1 MSTPTT
7 YQSYLRSAR
16 EEMPSAVFW
25 LNILAF
31 LYLAFVIYAF
41 TPYTNNLDEIKVS
54 ALFFCGPV
62 FLCAYLIYAGLGYVR
77 LFPILPLI
85 PLAGYAILMLP
96 GTLVAGKPYTW
107 IGWIEQMLNIAV
119 LGGFFCFF
127 GLMRTKR
134 DVHRTFFIYTLLG
147 LGTALFGLFHY
158 SGGFGVLHK
167 VFFGEGRGET
177 PISVLFRTFMQS
189 QDEMFGTILNR
200 QFYAAFLVML
210 LPLST
215 AYAIIETKSHF
226 GRYAAISSIIMM
238 SACLYLAHSK
248 ASMGAIFATAI
259 AFYILYKLYAKFKE
273 IRIPHLGIWIAG
285 LVIIAGTLGIFTMD
299 TGPEKFK
306 TVHRSVASRA
316 IIWKGAW
323 DMFLYGPGPE
333 NWYEVDNPP
342 INWRSILI
350 GCGPASYRIVFPRY
364 RSADYHLHDIS
375 NVTLSSH
382 NRFLDLLAEN
392 GLLGFLCY
400 MIFLLIFFGWGFKH
414 LKKAKDGEL
423 RVCIMAIMC
432 GAFGLYLTNLFSP
445 NSRWAANGMNLW
457 VLLGI
462 GFGVYEVAREDSEA
476 DAAGKP
482 KRGGFIPLPKPAI
495 SSLLFV
501 LTILLLPV
509 VFLSARYGI
518 RYFVAA
524 RLHNNGLM
532 MAAVGEQYMEAMKN
546 LSDKA
551 QAETDNS
558 DAVQNRIRAFAQRG
572 TEAYMA
578 AIDYYKQSLSYNPYF
593 ITTYYKMA
601 HSYNSLGDM
610 ENSLKTYH
618 ELQKYAPDYSE
629 IHFNLGVV
637 NDSLAQKKKNQA
649 LKETSQDSRDIEN
662 ENSPKAILLR
672 EAENHS
678 RVSLEEFKIAAR
690 MSNKEAV
697 QDMYGKKLIM
707 AGDYAGARRIYLK
720 LFQMNPQNLEYKQ
733 AMAFL
738 AEKIGDS
745 EEALVYLKKLF
756 ETDPTNEHYSN
767 RIETHYSNLNRPEDY
782 EKFLLEYVSV
792 NPLDPQPRMKLL
804 ELYTRRKDR
813 EKIQTQIK
821 VISRLP
827 ELTQRLARQPYTQ
840 QTLLWRL
847 SVTARDVEDLEAEK
861 FFLNKCLQL
870 DETSSAGKSSA
881 KRLKE
886 ISGRSPQE

>member
-1 MSTPTT
+1 MSNPTT
-7 YQSYLRSAR
+7 YKRFLRSAQ

-31 LYLAFVIYAF
+31 AYLAFVIYAF

-54 ALFFCGPV
+54 ALFLCGPL
-62 FLCAYLIYAGLGYVR
+62 FFCAYLIYAGLGYVR
-77 LFPILPLI
+77 LFPVLPLI

-96 GTLVAGKPYTW
+96 GTLIAGKPYTW

-158 SGGFGVLHK
+158 SGGFSVLHK
-167 VFFGEGRGET
+167 ILYGEGQGQT
-177 PISVLFRTFMQS
+177 PMSILFKTFMQS

-215 AYAIIETKSHF
+215 AYAIIETKSHI
-226 GRYAAISSIIMM
+226 GRYAAISAIIMM
-238 SACLYLAHSK
+238 SACLYLTHSK
-248 ASMGAIFATAI
+248 ASLGAIIAAAA

-285 LVIIAGTLGIFTMD
+285 LATIAITLGLFTMD

-323 DMFLYGPGPE
+323 DMFLYGPGPQ
-333 NWYEVDNPP
+333 NWYEVENPP
-342 INWRSILI
+342 INWRSVLI
-350 GCGPASYRIVFPRY
+350 GCGPASFRILFPRY
-364 RSADYHLHDIS
+364 RSPDYHLHDIS

-392 GLLGFLCY
+392 GLAGFLCY
-400 MIFLLIFFGWGFKH
+400 ITFLFIFFGWGLKL
-414 LKKAKDGEL
+414 LKKSKNGEL
-423 RVCIMAIMC
+423 RVCIMGIMC

-462 GFGVYEVAREDSEA
+462 GFGVYDVAREDCESE
-476 DAAGKP
+476 AAGKP
-482 KRGGFIPLPKPAI
+482 RRGSFIPIPKPAV
-495 SSLLFV
+495 STLMFALAV
-501 LTILLLPV
+501 LLLPII
-509 VFLSARYGI
+509 FFSARYGI
-518 RYFVAA
+518 RYFIAA
-524 RLHNNGLM
+524 KLHNNGLI
-532 MAAVGEQYMEAMKN
+532 MATVGEQYMDAMKE

-551 QAETDNS
+551 QAEMDSSEAT
-558 DAVQNRIRAFAQRG
+558 QNRIKAFAKRG
-572 TEAYMA
+572 TEVYNL
-578 AIDYYKQSLSYNPYF
+578 AIDYYKRSLSYNPTF

-610 ENSLKTYH
+610 ENSLKTYQ
-618 ELQKYAPDYSE
+618 ELQKYAPEYSE

-649 LKETSQDSRDIEN
+649 LREMSIDSMDIEN
-662 ENSPKAILLR
+662 ENSPKAVLLR

-678 RVSLEEFKIAAR
+678 RVSLQEFKIAAR

-707 AGDYAGARRIYLK
+707 AEEYEKARDVYRTLSQK
-720 LFQMNPQNLEYKQ
+720 NPHKIEYKQ
-733 AMAFL
+733 AMVYL
-738 AEKIGDS
+738 AERLKDD
-745 EEALVYLKKLF
+745 EEALVYLKQLF
-756 ETDPTNEHYSN
+756 ESDPANEQYSN
-767 RIETHYSNLNRPEDY
+767 RIEAHFTNLNRPEDY
-782 EKFLLEYVSV
+782 EKFLLEHISI

-804 ELYTRRKDR
+804 ELYTRRKDA
-813 EKIQTQIK
+813 EKIQTQLKI
-821 VISRLP
+821 ISRLP
-827 ELTQRLARQPYTQ
+827 ELTQRLARQTYTQ
-840 QTLLWRL
+840 QNLLWQL
-847 SVTARDVEDLEAEK
+847 ATTARDVKDLQAEK

-870 DETSSAGKSSA
+870 DEASSAGKASA
-881 KRLKE
+881 KRLME
-886 ISGRSPQE
+886 ISG